1 MSRVGIG
8 NNVTQPDAR
17 CMSCKRWK
25 SASKRGFFDYVES
38 GHCSLPYCER
48 DARNKGK
55 RGKING
61 RYCEILQGIQ
71 QRYDLS

>member
-1 MSRVGIG
+1 MSRVGIS

-25 SASKRGFFDYVES
+25 SASKRGFFGFAEP

-48 DARNKGK
+48 DAKK
-55 RGKING
+55 
-61 RYCEILQGIQ
+61 
-71 QRYDLS
+71 

>member
-8 NNVTQPDAR
+8 NNITQPDAR

-25 SASKRGFFDYVES
+25 SASKGFWGRD
-38 GHCSLPYCER
+38 GHCSLPYCEK

-55 RGKING
+55 RGF
-61 RYCEILQGIQ
+61 R
-71 QRYDLS
+71 R